1 MLGLQSMSRVQ
12 PRTYDV
18 AEANAVLPQ
27 VRTLVERIVEL
38 GASLPDLEDALRIAQ
53 YRRARGDHP
62 AAGDPEHDRRTEEL
76 REAEV
81 ELAGALT
88 AIEAMGIQVKDLRQ
102 GLVDFLSYRDAELVE
117 LCWKL
122 GEDRVGFWH
131 RIGEGF
137 AGRKPL

>member
-1 MLGLQSMSRVQ
+1 MSRVQ

-27 VRTLVERIVEL
+27 VRGLVERIVEL
-38 GASLPDLEDALRIAQ
+38 AASLPDLEDALRIAQ
-53 YRRARGDHP
+53 YRRARADDP
-62 AAGDPEHDRRTEEL
+62 LAGDAEHDRHTEAL

-81 ELAGALT
+81 DLAAALT
-88 AIEAMGIQVKDLRQ
+88 ALEAMGVQLKDMRQ
-102 GLVDFLSYRDAELVE
+102 GLVDFLSYREGDLVE

-122 GEDRVGFWH
+122 GEDEVGFWH